1 MHSPFPLRRDRCRLR
16 LHGRFPQERG
26 DHVARQGSGTITTGL
41 SEASVPEQRQRSSPN
56 GEGLETARCFQQ
68 RIECGGRGGR
78 VLKTDTHSARISSE
92 CVGACL
98 TLPRVLR
105 ARRGHNL
112 LRACRRLIPIM
123 IDRITPTT
131 SRAAST
137 TAKTFS
143 ASERSPN
150 TMRITIAIIRA
161 MALADSPNTTAGSQ
175 TRKFSYLL
183 VNEPCVN
190 KGISRIGKT
199 LHAS

>member
-1 MHSPFPLRRDRCRLR
+1 
-16 LHGRFPQERG
+16 
-26 DHVARQGSGTITTGL
+26 V
-41 SEASVPEQRQRSSPN
+41 
-56 GEGLETARCFQQ
+56 
-68 RIECGGRGGR
+68 CGGRSGR
-78 VLKTDTHSARISSE
+78 WVLKTDTHSARISSE
-92 CVGACL
+92 CVCACL

-150 TMRITIAIIRA
+150 TMRITKAIIRA
-161 MALADSPNTTAGSQ
+161 MALANSINTARGQ
-175 TRKFSYLL
+175 TRKFSHLL
-183 VNEPCVN
+183 VNEPYVN
-190 KGISRIGKT
+190 KGISRIGYIFFSEKFP
-199 LHAS
+199 